1 MPSNTN
7 IRRQNARYNKP
18 FLAMFSEELLEKTR
32 ILADINEMS
41 VATFIRQSVSRNI
54 SAYDKTK

>member
-1 MPSNTN
+1 MPLNTN
-7 IRRQNARYNKP
+7 IRRQSARYNKP
-18 FLAMFSEELLEKTR
+18 FLAMFSKDLLDRTR
-32 ILADINEMS
+32 AVADLQEMS

>member
-18 FLAMFSEELLEKTR
+18 FLAMFSAELLEKTR
-32 ILADINEMS
+32 LVADINEMS

-54 SAYDKTK
+54 TAYDNTK

>member
-1 MPSNTN
+1 MPSN
-7 IRRQNARYNKP
+7 IRRPSKIYNKP
-18 FLAMFSEELLEKTR
+18 FLAMFSKDLLEKTR

-54 SAYDKTK
+54 SAYDNAK

>member
-1 MPSNTN
+1 
-7 IRRQNARYNKP
+7 
-18 FLAMFSEELLEKTR
+18 MFSEELFEKTR

>member
-7 IRRQNARYNKP
+7 IRRQSARHNKP

-54 SAYDKTK
+54 AAYDNAK

>member
-7 IRRQNARYNKP
+7 IRRQSARYNKP
-18 FLAMFSEELLEKTR
+18 FLEMFSEELLEKTKL
-32 ILADINEMS
+32 LADINEMS

-54 SAYDKTK
+54 AAYDNAK